1 MGEWGDGG
9 ITTEK
14 KGEEKGGEGY
24 NTGERGWGAV
34 GSLVEWWGLIT
45 EGRGQGGLYNQDK
58 NSCYKQQQVIRM
70 ILVMDVYT

>member
-1 MGEWGDGG
+1 MVRQCHNKQFDITCLCLVIYCLLNKNQLERGFWGGGGGDGG

-34 GSLVEWWGLIT
+34 GSLVE
-45 EGRGQGGLYNQDK
+45 
-58 NSCYKQQQVIRM
+58 
-70 ILVMDVYT
+70 